1 MTDKGKELMK
11 ETVENLKKLD
21 KESMILVKASID
33 ILIARQKM
41 DEKMMMGM
49 TEIKPSRIALRYLL
63 RAIALKKGWPFSMMA
78 MSCSMQCS

>member
-1 MTDKGKELMK
+1 MLGTEA
-11 ETVENLKKLD
+11 T
-21 KESMILVKASID
+21 
-33 ILIARQKM
+33 RQKM

-49 TEIKPSRIALRYLL
+49 TEIKPSLIALSYLL